1 MSSIRNCLGIE
12 HIWRGFGYLSSE
24 ERRKWSNNGEAR
36 EDIARWHWMSQR
48 SDPTLTSGRTSP
60 FKIIILYNLSTTNN
74 WYEVQTEDWVDL
86 NWLDCL
92 HCPMPIHTYC
102 AGLILVKVSCRLGE
116 VWLAKS
122 PPRCHHSLTF
132 DRGLFHLTGWM
143 RAEGVPFTKFGHI
156 LCRGC
161 SVVTPPTPPLVQ
173 SRQIKWAE
181 QFLRGLAMSKGP
193 NRPTLNPTQMKITE
207 FQNSVHNVSR
217 RQTVFSF

>member
-1 MSSIRNCLGIE
+1 MCNVNQSCTWGGILKVQIIKYIILANDIEADPFLHQRMSSIRNCLGIE

-60 FKIIILYNLSTTNN
+60 FKIIILYNLGTTHN

-132 DRGLFHLTGWM
+132 DRRLFHLTGWM
-143 RAEGVPFTKFGHI
+143 RAEGVPFTTFGHI

-161 SVVTPPTPPLVQ
+161 SVVTPPPPSHPSWSNQ
-173 SRQIKWAE
+173 GR
-181 QFLRGLAMSKGP
+181 
-193 NRPTLNPTQMKITE
+193 
-207 FQNSVHNVSR
+207 
-217 RQTVFSF
+217 

>member
-1 MSSIRNCLGIE
+1 MCNVNQSCTWGGILKVQIIKYIILANDIEAAPFLHQRMSSIRNCLGIE
-12 HIWRGFGYLSSE
+12 HIWRGLAIWALKRDGNEVTMAKHEKTL
-24 ERRKWSNNGEAR
+24 RGGTGWAKEATQLLLLVG
-36 EDIARWHWMSQR
+36 A
-48 SDPTLTSGRTSP
+48 SP
-60 FKIIILYNLSTTNN
+60 FKIIFLYNLGTTHN

-156 LCRGC
+156 LCCGC
-161 SVVTPPTPPLVQ
+161 SVVTPPLPPSWSNQ
-173 SRQIKWAE
+173 GR
-181 QFLRGLAMSKGP
+181 
-193 NRPTLNPTQMKITE
+193 
-207 FQNSVHNVSR
+207 
-217 RQTVFSF
+217 

>member
-1 MSSIRNCLGIE
+1 MCNVNQSCTWGGILKVQIINYIILANDIEADPFLHQRMSSIRNCLGIE

-60 FKIIILYNLSTTNN
+60 FKIIFPYNLRTTDN

-92 HCPMPIHTYC
+92 HCPIPIHTYC

-143 RAEGVPFTKFGHI
+143 RAEGVPSTKFGHI
-156 LCRGC
+156 LSLRSPGYT
-161 SVVTPPTPPLVQ
+161 VVT
-173 SRQIKWAE
+173 S
-181 QFLRGLAMSKGP
+181 
-193 NRPTLNPTQMKITE
+193 
-207 FQNSVHNVSR
+207 
-217 RQTVFSF
+217 